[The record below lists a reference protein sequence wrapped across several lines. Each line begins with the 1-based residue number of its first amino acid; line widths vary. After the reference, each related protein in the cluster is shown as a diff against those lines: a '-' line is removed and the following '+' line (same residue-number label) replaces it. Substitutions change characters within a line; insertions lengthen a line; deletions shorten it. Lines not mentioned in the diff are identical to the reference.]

1 MKVLVTGGCGYV
13 GSVLVPKLL
22 ALGHHVDVF
31 DLQWFGNYLLPHR
44 NLTVR
49 KADIR
54 NMNEQLTHDAV
65 IHLAGI
71 ANDPDCLLDSKLSW
85 ETNVLAT
92 MRLAENCSSRFIYA
106 SSGSVYGVSDVP
118 EVTEYTAVDPISDYN
133 KTKMIAERV
142 LLSYADEDYCR
153 KMKLAILR
161 PGTVCGFSPR
171 MRLDTTVNM
180 HTMQALKDGL
190 MTIPDPDRM
199 RPHIN
204 IEDMT
209 DAYIW
214 MLDHPELVGI
224 YNCGFEN
231 MSVMEVAEM
240 IADVIPAKIKIKKT
254 NDPRSYRL
262 NSDKLL
268 ATGFQPRHTVGI
280 AIDDMIEKYKSR
292 HLVDKRLWHTLE
304 AMPR

>member
-1 MKVLVTGGCGYV
+1 MRILCTGGCGYV

-22 ALGHHVDVF
+22 KLGHTVEVIDI
-31 DLQWFGNYLLPHR
+31 QWFGNHLLPHR
-44 NLTVR
+44 NLVIY

-54 NMNEQLTHDAV
+54 ASLRGTIYHDAV

-71 ANDPDCLLDSKLSW
+71 ANDPDCLLDPKVSW

-92 MRLAENCSSRFIYA
+92 MQLAERCNTRFIYA
-106 SSGSVYGVSDVP
+106 SSGSVYGVNDEP
-118 EVTEYTAVDPISDYN
+118 EVTENLPPVPISDYN

-142 LLSYADEDYCR
+142 LISYANQ
-153 KMKLAILR
+153 LNIQILR

-180 HTMQALKDGL
+180 HTMQALSTGS
-190 MTIPDPDRM
+190 MMIPGGERM
-199 RPHIN
+199 RPHIH

-214 MLDHPELVGI
+214 MLDNPQLTGV

-231 MSVMEVAEM
+231 LSVMEVAEM
-240 IADVIPAKIKIKKT
+240 IADRIPAKIVAKMV

-262 NSDKLL
+262 NSAKLL
-268 ATGFQPRHTVGI
+268 ATGFQPKYTVSD
-280 AIDDMIEKYKSR
+280 AIDDLIEKWATRELRDNK
-292 HLVDKRLWHTLE
+292 LWHTMK

>member
-1 MKVLVTGGCGYV
+1 MRILVTGGCGYI

-22 ALGHHVDVF
+22 KLGHEVEVLDI
-31 DLQWFGNYLLPHR
+31 QWFGNHLLPHR
-44 NLTVR
+44 NLTVHE
-49 KADIR
+49 ADIR
-54 NMNEQLTHDAV
+54 NWQRTSDYDAV

-71 ANDPDCLLDSKLSW
+71 ANDPDCLLDAKLSW
-85 ETNVLAT
+85 ETNVLST
-92 MRLAENCSSRFIYA
+92 MRLAENCNLQTCFIYA
-106 SSGSVYGVSDVP
+106 SSGSVYGVSDEP
-118 EVTEYTAVDPISDYN
+118 EVTEKIPLVPISDYN

-142 LLSYADEDYCR
+142 LLSYADWINVQ
-153 KMKLAILR
+153 ILR

-180 HTMQALKDGL
+180 HTMQALSTGA
-190 MTIPDPDRM
+190 MMIPAGDRM
-199 RPHIN
+199 RPHIH

-214 MLDHPELVGI
+214 MLDHPELTGV

-231 MSVMEVAEM
+231 LSVMQVAEM
-240 IADVIPAKIKIKKT
+240 IADRILTKIVPKSEK
-254 NDPRSYRL
+254 DPRSYRL

-268 ATGFQPRHTVGI
+268 ATGFQPKHIVSD
-280 AIDDMIEKYKSR
+280 AIDDLIEKYQNRELRDNK
-292 HLVDKRLWHTLE
+292 LWHTLK